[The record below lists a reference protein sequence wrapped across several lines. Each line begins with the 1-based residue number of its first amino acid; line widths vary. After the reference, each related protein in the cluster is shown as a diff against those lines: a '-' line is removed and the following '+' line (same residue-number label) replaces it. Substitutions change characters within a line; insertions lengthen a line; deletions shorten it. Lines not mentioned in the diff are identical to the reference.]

1 MGDNIF
7 ENMNR
12 VVTVALRRL
21 VARRN
26 TKAFQ
31 RAMAEMASDGAIQA
45 ENATIAEEF
54 AASESDGLSDDQTR
68 PDLGRRDKPAT
79 TFMPPAGLDG

>member
-1 MGDNIF
+1 
-7 ENMNR
+7 
-12 VVTVALRRL
+12 
-21 VARRN
+21 
-26 TKAFQ
+26 
-31 RAMAEMASDGAIQA
+31 MAEMASDGAIQA